1 MKTGVFEQMQKWLK
15 EMKTGVFEQMQK
27 WLKEMKRVYFIRL
40 WEIDSYG

>member
-1 MKTGVFEQMQKWLK
+1 MQKWLK